1 MKKFIMCL
9 LFIGCLFITGCG
21 SNKVK
26 EAATVLDFMDVL
38 EEKNF
43 TVTDNLESYE
53 GLDYILESKIAEYE
67 DIKIEMVR
75 YIDSDNAEKSLK
87 NHKKSFDLVKSTG
100 ALENVEKGKNYHS
113 YSLVS
118 NGRYMIS
125 SRIDNTLIFTKVML
139 EDKEVVEEILTE
151 LGY

>member
-1 MKKFIMCL
+1 MKKLFIGVLFIMCL
-9 LFIGCLFITGCG
+9 LITGCS

-26 EAATVLDFMDVL
+26 EAITVLDFMDVM
-38 EEKNF
+38 EQKGFN
-43 TVTDNLESYE
+43 VKDNLESYE
-53 GLDYILESKIAEYE
+53 GLDYILESKIATYE
-67 DIKIEMVR
+67 DIKIEIVI
-75 YIDSDNAEKSLK
+75 YIDNDNAEKALK

-118 NGRYMIS
+118 NGRYMVS

-139 EDKEVVEEILTE
+139 EDKTVVEEILTGF
-151 LGY
+151 GY